1 MSLTMNDF
9 QTKCINQCKVLFA
22 QYPFLGESNF
32 EPIQGSKESYFK
44 AEFSIQDRRLLE
56 VFIYEDEAGFMV
68 GGKEWTICEKPDY
81 SSPDH
86 LISGFIEKIN
96 KKLSEH
102 NPRSLDTQ

>member
-1 MSLTMNDF
+1 MNDF

-56 VFIYEDEAGFMV
+56 VLSMKMKLVLWSVAKNGQFA
-68 GGKEWTICEKPDY
+68 KPDY
-81 SSPDH
+81 SSPGSSH
-86 LISGFIEKIN
+86 
-96 KKLSEH
+96 
-102 NPRSLDTQ
+102 

>member
-1 MSLTMNDF
+1 MNDF

-56 VFIYEDEAGFMV
+56 VLSMKMKLVLWSVAKNGQFAKNLTTPPRIISLV
-68 GGKEWTICEKPDY
+68 GLLKKSIKSYLSITRDHWTPSK
-81 SSPDH
+81 
-86 LISGFIEKIN
+86 
-96 KKLSEH
+96 
-102 NPRSLDTQ
+102 R

>member
-1 MSLTMNDF
+1 MQSF
-9 QTKCINQCKVLFA
+9 IRAVS
-22 QYPFLGESNF
+22 FLGESNF

-81 SSPDH
+81 SSPIISLVGLLKKSIKSYLSITRDH
-86 LISGFIEKIN
+86 WTPSK
-96 KKLSEH
+96 
-102 NPRSLDTQ
+102 R